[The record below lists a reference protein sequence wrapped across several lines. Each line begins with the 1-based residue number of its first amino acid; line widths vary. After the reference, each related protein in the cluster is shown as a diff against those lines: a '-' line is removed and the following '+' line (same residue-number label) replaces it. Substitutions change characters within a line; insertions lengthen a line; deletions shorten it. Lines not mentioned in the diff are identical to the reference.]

1 METLNE
7 RVLAHVPTQQLH
19 QSYNAVLQEEIASV
33 SAAVSDVV
41 TAFSKLEEVRDAIAK
56 LEQGHDSTGGRRASL
71 IAALAN
77 TLMLQRELQ
86 HKTNDLGSGLTVNA
100 LGNKRKRDE
109 NDEQVSE
116 METRTNDKEERAPQT
131 VTVPSSPNNNGR
143 LERNVTQ
150 QVMTNKRESAMDS
163 NVKFSSTFESKIH
176 NENGDEVEGSE
187 AAWKALMRNAA
198 EDKETSSEKQ
208 NPVIEKKTPSN
219 QPKIAASKTAGRLK
233 SIMDDMNKL
242 SAKDRAFVI
251 PDMLIALKRSVEED
265 ITGSSRFQ
273 VAHALKILVRWRASE
288 CEEQSK
294 HLELYRDYAAAVE
307 SFVHRLPQS
316 KEQQELKRCLSAL
329 VSAVKNLG
337 KFSKPRLDTAMPG
350 RAPALFSKLVGS
362 MSGLPPA
369 QRERRL
375 LEVLV
380 AFKKRA
386 ACEVQDTPTQSVLK
400 PLNTVSKWLCE
411 NSQRPRQLLI
421 YRMLFDAT
429 RRVVNRIPEPTR
441 HLVAELV
448 ERMTTSVIE
457 PSGVQ
462 TRKYLKEICHRSA
475 KTFAEMKKWRG
486 KPVPDAE
493 INKLF
498 DAVEALVNHVAVGW
512 DPSRDPFV
520 NICVN
525 ELRTMPKRMTGEV
538 FLKKALQRRLHK
550 LAIVPVQTPK
560 AGQKRAEKKKKT
572 KNSSGVTK

>member
-41 TAFSKLEEVRDAIAK
+41 TAFSKLEEVFDAIAK

-316 KEQQELKRCLSAL
+316 KEQQELKR
-329 VSAVKNLG
+329 
-337 KFSKPRLDTAMPG
+337 
-350 RAPALFSKLVGS
+350 
-362 MSGLPPA
+362 
-369 QRERRL
+369 
-375 LEVLV
+375 
-380 AFKKRA
+380 
-386 ACEVQDTPTQSVLK
+386 
-400 PLNTVSKWLCE
+400 
-411 NSQRPRQLLI
+411 
-421 YRMLFDAT
+421 
-429 RRVVNRIPEPTR
+429 
-441 HLVAELV
+441 LV